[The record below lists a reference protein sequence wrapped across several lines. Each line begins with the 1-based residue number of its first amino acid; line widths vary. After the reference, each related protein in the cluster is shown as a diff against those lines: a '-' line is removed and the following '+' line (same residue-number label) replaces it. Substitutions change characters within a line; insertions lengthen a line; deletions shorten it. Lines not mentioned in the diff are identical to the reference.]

1 MLVNAVWLLV
11 IKFFSVQAYFAE
23 LKKRRKDETEK
34 VNEVTHTYTLITLF
48 QLQLITAPFIIVF

>member
-34 VNEVTHTYTLITLF
+34 VNEVTRTH
-48 QLQLITAPFIIVF
+48 